1 MTLVISTNGNQ
12 VLIWR
17 FYKILKVDQP
27 HKSKFDMNK
36 LEHKKSI
43 LLAGIAKHKSVIS
56 DFEKQIAE
64 LQESRQL
71 INEDDQ
77 DMQQQSLNEELSG
90 RINQI
95 SEQMRFASDE
105 LHVLNQILDTLEM
118 QDRVAPGALVET
130 DKRTFLISAS
140 IESFDLNGKEY
151 FGISVHTPI
160 YNLLKGLQKGE
171 SIKYNDISYRILDI
185 S

>member
-1 MTLVISTNGNQ
+1 MVTLEQ
-12 VLIWR
+12 KR
-17 FYKILKVDQP
+17 
-27 HKSKFDMNK
+27 
-36 LEHKKSI
+36 SI
-43 LLAGIAKHKSVIS
+43 LVAGIAKHKSVIS

-90 RINQI
+90 RINQL
-95 SEQMRFASDE
+95 SEQMRFANDE
-105 LHVLNQILDTLEM
+105 LYVLNQILDTLET

-140 IESFDLNGKEY
+140 IESFDFNGKEY
-151 FGISVHTPI
+151 FGLSVHTPI
-160 YNLLKGLQKGE
+160 YNLMKGLKKGG
-171 SIKYNDISYRILDI
+171 SITYNETSYRILDI